1 MKKILP
7 YILATVVAAAAIGL
21 FLSSRSRE
29 KKELDERFTLKR
41 TDKIPY
47 GSWAAYSS
55 LPYLFPDASISL
67 NRYPPGYW
75 DSLQDY
81 DDKQVLIILSG
92 RFDADEDEMK
102 ELVEFIEEGNHVLVS
117 AQYLSAAADEALGCV
132 SSGYN
137 MAKVSI
143 SALTPGLKL
152 RLESPLFDGNRTYG
166 YPGRGFASFFT
177 RLDTATTDI
186 LGRDGEGRTNFIRLQ
201 AGKGFLYVHLEPFAF
216 TNYFLLYREN
226 MDYLE
231 NILSLMPRDAEKVV
245 WDEYYLQKRRRHEQD
260 KKNWFSVLMKM
271 ENEEGQQSFRAA
283 LILLILM
290 LLVYVFMEMR
300 RKQRIIPRMARPRND
315 SLDFA
320 STIGRLYFEKA
331 DHRNLAKKMSAYFLD
346 HVRSRYKLATGELD
360 DEFAKNLSYKSGVP
374 EDEIRTLV
382 VFIRYVDDAPA
393 IQERELMD
401 FYRKLD
407 LFYQKA

>member
-1 MKKILP
+1 
-7 YILATVVAAAAIGL
+7 
-21 FLSSRSRE
+21 
-29 KKELDERFTLKR
+29 
-41 TDKIPY
+41 
-47 GSWAAYSS
+47 
-55 LPYLFPDASISL
+55 
-67 NRYPPGYW
+67 
-75 DSLQDY
+75 
-81 DDKQVLIILSG
+81 
-92 RFDADEDEMK
+92 
-102 ELVEFIEEGNHVLVS
+102 
-117 AQYLSAAADEALGCV
+117 
-132 SSGYN
+132 
-137 MAKVSI
+137 
-143 SALTPGLKL
+143 
-152 RLESPLFDGNRTYG
+152 
-166 YPGRGFASFFT
+166 
-177 RLDTATTDI
+177 
-186 LGRDGEGRTNFIRLQ
+186 
-201 AGKGFLYVHLEPFAF
+201 
-216 TNYFLLYREN
+216 
-226 MDYLE
+226 
-231 NILSLMPRDAEKVV
+231 
-245 WDEYYLQKRRRHEQD
+245 
-260 KKNWFSVLMKM
+260 MKM